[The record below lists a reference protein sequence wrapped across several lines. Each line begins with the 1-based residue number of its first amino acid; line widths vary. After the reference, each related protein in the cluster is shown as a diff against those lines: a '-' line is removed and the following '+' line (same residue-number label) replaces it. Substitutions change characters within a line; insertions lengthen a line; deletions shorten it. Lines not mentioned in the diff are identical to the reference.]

1 MNRGPQLEHGQDRES
16 IWSVRRQTREL
27 YFVVFIVLFL
37 AGMGLA
43 SLRASDNGGSLLD
56 TTLAVWSDAAPLT
69 ITAAAAALA
78 LTEIGRSL
86 MVLARRL
93 EEGLERVRER
103 RRAEGRA
110 EANRAWRDWNTRRLQ
125 AESEGRPFSE
135 PPPSEPD

>member
-1 MNRGPQLEHGQDRES
+1 M
-16 IWSVRRQTREL
+16 
-27 YFVVFIVLFL
+27 VFIVLFL
-37 AGMGLA
+37 SGMGLA

-110 EANRAWRDWNTRRLQ
+110 EANRAWRDWNARRLQ